1 MKSLFQ
7 TVALWTALAG
17 LSWILMTGT
26 RLDLLQILTAS
37 GLLVL
42 PALCLILTTL
52 AAPSQNRTWFLRVGF
67 WVVTAAAWLT
77 VALFAQ
83 GRWETIESDE
93 RQNFVFGFGLALVA
107 AVWLGVKKRTFPK
120 WPTLRDVTA
129 SVVVLGIAGSIFVWS
144 YDAKT
149 RALAAQAEARWTEIG
164 LPMAEFEKTLI
175 PRYESAGSE
184 VVRQT
189 LREFV
194 RTRFY
199 KEGTAAADREPP
211 VDYSGEDEVRMS
223 EAAKWVSFNGGRSD
237 DFEYPED
244 LLAQYGP
251 ATRIAQIAPALDEAY
266 RRILAAEAPVWAA
279 NPADGYAID
288 VPNFLGIRKFCQL
301 CGTDAVRRFSLG
313 DSDGAAR
320 ALAAGMHFTEKLP
333 EHPTLVALMIRVA
346 TDALFTPKTVRLPA
360 TAAGLASLAKD
371 VAAKREKFLRCLE
384 IEAWVRLRQPEQF
397 SDPDKPT
404 CREFEILPKWAQRI
418 ANTHN
423 WRRDTMAAALN
434 LAEHAAIHRAPETL
448 DLADFG
454 SAKHEAISARNPTSA
469 ELNFTRSAMRLHA
482 TLLLREQTELIRLAR
497 ERLAAGLPVE
507 SRDSIVLPS
516 TRWELVGDAQKNT
529 VTTRLIN
536 APEWIVNNTVTGKG
550 TDFWLLP
557 IDGSVA
563 WQFRI
568 PARTA
573 FVQDER

>member
-7 TVALWTALAG
+7 TVTLWTALAG
-17 LSWILMTGT
+17 LLWILMTGT
-26 RLDLLQILTAS
+26 RLDPLQILTAS

-42 PALCLILTTL
+42 PASCVILTTL
-52 AAPSQNRTWFLRVGF
+52 AAPSQNRRWFSRLGF
-67 WVVTAAAWLT
+67 WTVTLAAWLT
-77 VALFAQ
+77 AALFAQ

-93 RQNFVFGFGLALVA
+93 QQNFVFGMGLALIA
-107 AVWLGVKKRTFPK
+107 AVWLGVKNRTFPK
-120 WPTLRDVTA
+120 WPTLRDVAA

-149 RALAAQAEARWTEIG
+149 RAIAAQAEARWTEIG
-164 LPMAEFEKTLI
+164 LPIAEFEKSLVI
-175 PRYESAGSE
+175 SRENAGSE

-189 LREFV
+189 FSEFV
-194 RTRFY
+194 GTRFY

-211 VDYSGEDEVRMS
+211 VQYSEINEARMTEV
-223 EAAKWVSFNGGRSD
+223 ANWVSFNGGQSD

-244 LLAQYGP
+244 LIKQYGR
-251 ATRIAQIAPALDEAY
+251 ATRIEAIVPALDESY

-301 CGTDAVRRFSLG
+301 CATDAVRCFSVG

-320 ALAAGMHFTEKLP
+320 ALAAGMRLTEKLP

-346 TDALFTPKTVRLPA
+346 TDALFAPKTVRLPA
-360 TAAGLASLAKD
+360 TDDGFSSLAKD

-418 ANTHN
+418 ANIHS

-454 SAKHEAISARNPTSA
+454 SAKHEAISTKNPTSA
-469 ELNFTRSAMRLHA
+469 EINVIRSAMRLHA
-482 TLLLREQTELIRLAR
+482 SLLLREQTELIRLAR
-497 ERLAAGLPVE
+497 AHLAAGLPVQ

-516 TRWELVGDAQKNT
+516 TRWELVGDAGKNT
-529 VTTRLIN
+529 VTTRLVN
-536 APEWIVNNTVTGKG
+536 APEWIENDTVTRPG
-550 TDFWLLP
+550 TGFWLLP

-563 WQFRI
+563 WQFR
-568 PARTA
+568 PPTRAA
-573 FVQDER
+573 LVEDER